1 MLAVLLIHGSMSIND
16 VYFLREIN
24 EVLQEHGI
32 EDEETLARTLE
43 STTHNDTPSTA
54 SSGGTIL
61 SSAQTIQTANHSV
74 NAAENHSDDPSSADS
89 TAPLSINPSMID
101 SSLTSFLSSL
111 SNSHASYDSV
121 SSISS
126 QSTPRHSPDSFAT
139 IGRFLS
145 TDNDCDGISVLSLMT
160 SAEEKGEAAVEKWW
174 EQVEDWDSFT
184 ADANNYV
191 KLLILEEMK
200 TKSDDSATNSN
211 SGIQNHPAFFG
222 VWQWFQGLYETITNA
237 TTAGNNQEKIDSEK
251 AKYVS
256 SLIKQIVAIQQEL
269 DELPNS
275 EPPSLPEDLKLDD
288 VPHHIRQKLLEHHA
302 RVNEWRNETMQ
313 PRERL
318 ETKYA
323 ACQEKLLACIID
335 AEEELFWKKGAK
347 QHSDDNKWSS
357 LNEDGY
363 VEVASKKSPLWDD
376 AETKCQRK
384 NALSQYATII
394 AGAFGVG
401 LAVVLSTVLS
411 KRRGC

>member
-1 MLAVLLIHGSMSIND
+1 MSIND

-32 EDEETLARTLE
+32 DDEETLARTLE
-43 STTHNDTPSTA
+43 STTHNLNDDTPSTA

-61 SSAQTIQTANHSV
+61 SSARATNSSV
-74 NAAENHSDDPSSADS
+74 NNADNNHSDDPSSAGS

-121 SSISS
+121 SSMSS

-160 SAEEKGEAAVEKWW
+160 SAEEKGEGTTTVEKWW

-200 TKSDDSATNSN
+200 TKSADGATNSI
-211 SGIQNHPAFFG
+211 SGMQHHPFFG

-237 TTAGNNQEKIDSEK
+237 TTAGSNQERIDSERT
-251 AKYVS
+251 KYVS
-256 SLIKQIVAIQQEL
+256 SLLKQMVAIKQEL
-269 DELPNS
+269 EELPK
-275 EPPSLPEDLKLDD
+275 EPPVLPEDLKLDD
-288 VPHHIRQKLLEHHA
+288 VPDHIRQKLLEHHA

-318 ETKYA
+318 ETEYA

-335 AEEELFWKKGAK
+335 TEEELFWKK

-357 LNEDGY
+357 LNADGY
-363 VEVASKKSPLWDD
+363 VEVAPKKSPLWDD
-376 AETKCQRK
+376 AETKCQ
-384 NALSQYATII
+384 STFI
-394 AGAFGVG
+394 AGAVGVG
-401 LAVVLSTVLS
+401 LAVVLSTVFS
-411 KRRGC
+411 KRKGC

>member
-1 MLAVLLIHGSMSIND
+1 MSIND

-43 STTHNDTPSTA
+43 STTQHNDTPSTA

-61 SSAQTIQTANHSV
+61 SSAQTIQTANHSL
-74 NAAENHSDDPSSADS
+74 NSADNHSDDPSSAGS

-111 SNSHASYDSV
+111 SNSHGSYDSV
-121 SSISS
+121 SSMSS
-126 QSTPRHSPDSFAT
+126 QSTPRHSPDSYAT

-160 SAEEKGEAAVEKWW
+160 SAEEKGEASVEKWW
-174 EQVEDWDSFT
+174 EQVEDWDNFT
-184 ADANNYV
+184 ADANNYI

-211 SGIQNHPAFFG
+211 KCIQNHPFVG
-222 VWQWFQGLYETITNA
+222 MWKWFQGVYETITNA
-237 TTAGNNQEKIDSEK
+237 TTAGSNQEKIDYGK
-251 AKYVS
+251 VKYVS
-256 SLIKQIVAIQQEL
+256 SLIKEIVAIQQEL
-269 DELPNS
+269 DELPR

-288 VPHHIRQKLLEHHA
+288 VPDHIRQKLIEHHA

-318 ETKYA
+318 EAKYA

-335 AEEELFWKKGAK
+335 TEEELFWKKGAK
-347 QHSDDNKWSS
+347 QHSDGKKWSS

-363 VEVASKKSPLWDD
+363 VEVASKRSPLWDD

-384 NALSQYATII
+384 SALSQYATII
-394 AGAFGVG
+394 AACGVG